1 MQNMMPRFTLLI
13 ALIFPALSSAMAVN
27 NIFVFG
33 DSLSDGGNIYNY
45 VNAATS
51 GTVQYPPAPYAQR
64 FSNGPVAVEQFAKLA
79 GVNLTPSTTGGNN
92 YAYGGAATGVVAGT
106 VDTDNYLSKS
116 TPFSFLNGTGIQ
128 NQVNE
133 FITSGIS
140 FDSNKSLF
148 VVWGGPNDIFTWLD
162 GYTSATTTINEV
174 IAGAVT
180 NIFNSISALAAKGA
194 ENFLIPNMVDLGM
207 TPFGIKQ
214 GGLAQSGLTQISN
227 GFNAFLDQSLDA
239 IVGANVFRPD
249 VNNLLQLVQ
258 ADPQRYGFDN
268 VTDTCFDRSTFK
280 VCQNPDRYL
289 FWDDVHPTFHGHTLI
304 AGEFYA
310 IAIPEPSVIALI
322 GVAVFIGFGRL
333 FWRHRV

>member
-1 MQNMMPRFTLLI
+1 MQNMLPRVTFLIVLLC
-13 ALIFPALSSAMAVN
+13 PTLSSAMAVN
-27 NIFVFG
+27 NMFVFG
-33 DSLSDGGNIYNY
+33 DSLSDGGNVFN
-45 VNAATS
+45 VT
-51 GTVQYPPAPYAQR
+51 GGLFPPSPYAQR

-106 VDTDNYLSKS
+106 VNTDNYLSES
-116 TPFSFLNGTGIQ
+116 VPLPFLNGTGIQ
-128 NQVNE
+128 NQVDQ
-133 FITSGIS
+133 FIASGKG
-140 FDSNKSLF
+140 FDPNQSLF

-162 GYTSATTTINEV
+162 RYTSATIDEV

-180 NIFNSISALAAKGA
+180 NIFNSISALAANGA

-214 GGLAQSGLTQISN
+214 GGLAQFGLTQISN

-239 IVGANVFRPD
+239 IVGANIFRPD

-258 ADPQRYGFDN
+258 ANPGAYGFEN
-268 VTDTCFDRSTFK
+268 VTGTCVTRTATGLQA
-280 VCQNPDRYL
+280 CQNPDRYL
-289 FWDDVHPTFHGHTLI
+289 FWDDVHPTERGHALI

-310 IAIPEPSVIALI
+310 DAIPEPSIIIMIGIAVL
-322 GVAVFIGFGRL
+322 IGFGKL
-333 FWRHRV
+333 SWRHKF